1 MQVHLIQSF
10 ITKLTDD
17 LHFGPMETEIKANF
31 DKYYLSIHVFFGG
44 FGILITFHI
53 KENVL
58 IIYFE
63 LLYSEPYPETVQSKF
78 NI

>member
-31 DKYYLSIHVFFGG
+31 DKYYLSIHVFFWDLVYLLS
-44 FGILITFHI
+44 FILKKMF
-53 KENVL
+53 
-58 IIYFE
+58 
-63 LLYSEPYPETVQSKF
+63 
-78 NI
+78 